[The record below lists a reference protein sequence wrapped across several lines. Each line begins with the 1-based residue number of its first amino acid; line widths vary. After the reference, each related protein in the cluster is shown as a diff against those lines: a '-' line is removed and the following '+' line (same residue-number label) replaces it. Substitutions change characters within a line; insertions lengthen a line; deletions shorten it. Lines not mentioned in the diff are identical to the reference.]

1 MNTNEKRHWIIYM
14 YTFPNGKRYV
24 GKTST
29 SLKDR
34 QGGANWVGYRHCTVL
49 MKAVKKYGIENIKQE
64 ILFEGDMTDE
74 YSSRLEQ
81 ICILMFKTNCR
92 RFKDP
97 QYGYNTTDG
106 GEGTIGHRHTEE
118 SKKKMSESK
127 KGKMV
132 GEKHPNSK
140 PIYCIELD
148 MTFVTGADAEKYVGI
163 DRKIISQALH
173 SRKKNTSGGRTGF
186 DVLHWIFEE
195 DKSVEFIDKIM
206 HEPALVLSVNA
217 ASGVH
222 GVYWDA
228 SKNKWATNIR
238 YGGQRY
244 FLGRY
249 SDKNDAIVAR
259 LLAEKKYY
267 GDLAPQSN
275 LFDKYNIQ

>member
-1 MNTNEKRHWIIYM
+1 MSANEKRRWIIYM
-14 YTFPNGKRYV
+14 YTFPNGKRYI

-34 QGGANWVGYRHCTVL
+34 QGGANWVGYSHCTVL
-49 MKAVKKYGIENIKQE
+49 MKAVKKYGINNIEQE
-64 ILFEGDMTDE
+64 ILFEGEMTDE

-81 ICILMFKTNCR
+81 ICILLFKTNCR

-106 GEGTIGHRHTEE
+106 GEGTIGHHHTEE

-132 GEKHPNSK
+132 GENHPNSK

-148 MTFVTGADAEKYVGI
+148 MTFVSGGEAERYTGVG
-163 DRKIISQALH
+163 RKIISQALH
-173 SRKKNTSGGRTGF
+173 SRKKNTSGGCTGF

-195 DKSVEFIDKIM
+195 DKSIEFIDKIM
-206 HEPALVLSVNA
+206 HEPALILSVNT

-222 GVYWDA
+222 GVCWDK
-228 SKNKWATNIR
+228 SKNKWAANIK

-249 SDKNDAIVAR
+249 SDKNDAILAR

-267 GDLAPQSN
+267 GDLAPQSS
-275 LFDKYNIQ
+275 LFDKYNI